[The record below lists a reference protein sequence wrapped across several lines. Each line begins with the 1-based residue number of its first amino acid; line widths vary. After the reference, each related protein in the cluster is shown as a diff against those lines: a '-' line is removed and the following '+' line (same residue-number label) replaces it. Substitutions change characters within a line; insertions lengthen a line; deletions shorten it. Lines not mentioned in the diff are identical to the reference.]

1 MDWKELALG
10 RVGCGSPEQV
20 QRKFGLP
27 ETGQWDPETCR
38 LLWSRLAG
46 YVWHRLEPGQTLY
59 QVARQYGVSARAIGA
74 ANGCAKREPLPGQLL
89 AVPLEYPVVP
99 WEGGFSSQLQEVF
112 REGLQARCPQ
122 LEAWPLA
129 VSGGGRRVWCLRL
142 GTGERRVLL
151 TAGHHGNEWI
161 TSLLLWRILEDCC
174 DGLRDDGSLSGLP
187 CRQLFRRTTLYL
199 VPLVNPDGADLAAGA
214 IDPERAEYRCAAE
227 MAAHRRDLPFP
238 AGWKANLRGVD
249 LNLNY
254 PARWEQAR
262 ARKESQP
269 GPRDYPGS
277 APLDQP
283 ETAALAQLTRRL
295 QPHAVAAWHT
305 QGGEIYGAEPVP
317 DGGLGE
323 KLAAASGYVL
333 TQPPP
338 ESGDAGYRDWVLQ
351 ELRIPAYTIE
361 AGRGENPLPLSDL
374 PQLYREN
381 LPIFVHLLWG

>member
-1 MDWKELALG
+1 MDWKELALR

-20 QRKFGLP
+20 QRKYGLP
-27 ETGQWDPETCR
+27 ETGQWDLETCR

-59 QVARQYGVSARAIGA
+59 QVARRYGVSARAIGA
-74 ANGCAKREPLPGQLL
+74 ANGCEKREPLPGQLL

-99 WEGGFSSQLQEVF
+99 WEEGFSSQWQEVF
-112 REGLQARCPQ
+112 CEGLQARCPQ
-122 LEAWPLA
+122 LEAWPLTR
-129 VSGGGRRVWCLRL
+129 SDGGRRVLCLRL

-161 TSLLLWRILEDCC
+161 TSLLLWRMLEDYCSSI
-174 DGLRDDGSLSGLP
+174 RDDGSLWGLP
-187 CRQLFRRTTLYL
+187 SRQLFRKTSLYL

-214 IDPERAEYRCAAE
+214 VCPGSREYRRAAE
-227 MAAHRRDLPFP
+227 LAAHRGDLPFP

-262 ARKESQP
+262 ARKEMQP
-269 GPRDYPGS
+269 GPRDYPGQ

-283 ETAALAQLTRRL
+283 ETRALAQLTRRL

-305 QGGEIYGAEPVP
+305 QGGEIYGAEPLP
-317 DGGLGE
+317 DEGLGE
-323 KLAAASGYVL
+323 RMAAASGYTL
-333 TQPPP
+333 AQAPP
-338 ESGDAGYRDWVLQ
+338 ESADAGYRDWVLQ
-351 ELRIPAYTIE
+351 ELGIPAYTIE
-361 AGRGENPLPLSDL
+361 AGRGQNPLPLENL
-374 PQLYREN
+374 PQLYQEN
-381 LPIFVHLLWG
+381 LPVFALLLQG